1 VASACCAECFDSKN
15 LSLFHFGVVVVLD
28 EWNGFATVDAIS
40 INVVS
45 TEASHCLNRDRFTI
59 DLNLVAFHRFL
70 DGSADIANT
79 NVNSSI
85 LGLSVITLALRKK
98 VDLPEYQYSLH
109 P

>member
-1 VASACCAECFDSKN
+1 MASASCPEGFDSKD
-15 LSLFHFGVVVVLD
+15 LSLFHFGVVVILD

-59 DLNLVAFHRFL
+59 DLHLVAFHRFL

-79 NVNSSI
+79 NVDSSI
-85 LGLSVITLALRKK
+85 LGLSVITLALRKEA
-98 VDLPEYQYSLH
+98 DLPEYQYSLH